1 MTYRDDLD
9 AAQARVASLERELQ
23 QARAELDESKSTALV
38 PVGHT
43 ALATTGEESTAA
55 TRWLGAPTKL
65 ELTRVID
72 GEIPDGAHT
81 ELVECI
87 RVAMGNVGTTTVLP
101 GSLAWAAIANQG
113 GMGPFAN
120 IYITYRDGKTSVRA
134 DEKTGNLAGAI
145 FGGIGGGVGGGGIMA
160 PIAAAWITPLLLP
173 ITIPLWLGGTY
184 WACRRFYKKGVA
196 KRRVKLETL
205 VDDLADIARKHIERA
220 RLEAEQAEQ
229 AEQAEEA

>member
-9 AAQARVASLERELQ
+9 AAHARVASLERELSE
-23 QARAELDESKSTALV
+23 ARAELNKAESTALV
-38 PVGHT
+38 PAGDT
-43 ALATTGEESTAA
+43 SLATTGEESTAA
-55 TRWLGAPTKL
+55 MRWLGAPTKL
-65 ELTRVID
+65 ELTRVVE
-72 GEIPDGAHT
+72 GEIPDSSHT

-101 GSLAWAAIANQG
+101 GSLAWAAISHQG

-120 IYITYRDGKTSVRA
+120 IYITYRDGQTAIRA
-134 DEKTGNLAGAI
+134 DEKMGNLAGGI

-196 KRRVKLETL
+196 KRHAKLETL
-205 VDDLADIARKHIERA
+205 IDELAAIALEHIERA
-220 RLEAEQAEQ
+220 KLEAEQSDAE
-229 AEQAEEA
+229 